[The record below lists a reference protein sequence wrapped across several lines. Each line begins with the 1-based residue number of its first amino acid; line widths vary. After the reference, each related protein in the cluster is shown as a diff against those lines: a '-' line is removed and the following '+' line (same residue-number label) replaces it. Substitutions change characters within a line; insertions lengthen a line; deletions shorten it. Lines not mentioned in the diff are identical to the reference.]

1 MGWCVHVSPARQVE
15 HPILELVS
23 VSRQGPREGT
33 PGGWLVRGAHPVAVD
48 LPSRILGP
56 ESKESAQKKRVS
68 WAVRQKRKFIRG
80 TREGDWLL
88 RRTNI
93 LSF

>member
-1 MGWCVHVSPARQVE
+1 M
-15 HPILELVS
+15 
-23 VSRQGPREGT
+23 
-33 PGGWLVRGAHPVAVD
+33 RGAHPVAVD
-48 LPSRILGP
+48 LPSRVLGP
-56 ESKESAQKKRVS
+56 ESKESAEKKRVS

-93 LSF
+93 LPF